1 MTCCHLVPLALT
13 LIVMQ
18 ALSEDQE
25 DASRLTVSKYHGGVF
40 VVECGLLEWLALTA
54 MDVGGVVEAHW
65 AEE

>member
-1 MTCCHLVPLALT
+1 
-13 LIVMQ
+13 MQ